1 MAIRITTTNQ
11 AAALHGVK
19 MLVYGK
25 AGTGKTTLC
34 ATAPNPI
41 ILSAEAGLLSLRDY
55 NLPVIEIKSIDDLT
69 DAYAWATE
77 SEEAK
82 HFETVCL
89 DSLSEIAEV
98 VLLNAKRQCKDPRQA
113 YGELIE
119 KMGNT
124 VRAFRDLSG
133 KHVYM
138 SAKQEMLKDE
148 ALGTSVYMP
157 SMPGSKLGGQLP
169 YLFDEV
175 LRLNIGRAADGQEY
189 RYLQTRP
196 DFQSEAKDRSGKLD
210 PMEQPNLTVVINK
223 ILNLSHTHQGE

>member
-1 MAIRITTTNQ
+1 MAVKVTTTAQ
-11 AAALHGVK
+11 AARIAGVK

-34 ATAPNPI
+34 ASAPNPI
-41 ILSAEAGLLSLRDY
+41 ILSAEAGLLSLAQY
-55 NLPVIEIKSIDDLT
+55 NIPVIEIKSIEDLME
-69 DAYAWATE
+69 AYQWATE
-77 SEEAK
+77 SEESK
-82 HFETVCL
+82 HFETVCI

-98 VLLNAKRQCKDPRQA
+98 VLLHAKKVSKDPRQA

-138 SAKQEMLKDE
+138 SAKQETVKDE
-148 ALGTSVYMP
+148 AMGTSLYGP

-169 YLFDEV
+169 YLYDEV
-175 LRLNIGRAADGQEY
+175 FRLNIGRTPEGLEY

-196 DFQSEAKDRSGKLD
+196 DFQSEAKDRSGRLD
-210 PMEQPNLTVVINK
+210 AMEQPDLTHIITK
-223 ILNLSHTHQGE
+223 ILSPKE

>member
-1 MAIRITTTNQ
+1 MAIRITTSAQ

-19 MLVYGK
+19 CLVYGK

-41 ILSAEAGLLSLRDY
+41 ILSAEAGLLSLRKY
-55 NLPVIEIKSIDDLT
+55 SIPVIEIKTIEDLME
-69 DAYAWATE
+69 AYQWATE

-82 HFETVCL
+82 HFETICL

-98 VLLNAKRQCKDPRQA
+98 VLLHAKKTSKDPRQA
-113 YGELIE
+113 YGELLE
-119 KMGNT
+119 KMNTT
-124 VRAFRDLSG
+124 VRSFRDLSG

-138 SAKQEMLKDE
+138 SAKQETVKDE
-148 ALGTSVYMP
+148 AMGTSMYGP

-175 LRLNIGRAADGQEY
+175 FRLGIGRTQDGTEY

-196 DFQSEAKDRSGKLD
+196 DFQSDAKDRSGCLE
-210 PMEQPNLTVVINK
+210 PVEQPDLSVVISK
-223 ILNLSHTHQGE
+223 ILSNN